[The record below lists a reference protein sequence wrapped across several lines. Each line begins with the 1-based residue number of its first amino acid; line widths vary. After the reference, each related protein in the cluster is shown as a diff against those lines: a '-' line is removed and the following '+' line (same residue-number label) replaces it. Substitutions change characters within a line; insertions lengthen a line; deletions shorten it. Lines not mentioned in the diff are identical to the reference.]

1 MKNVYLFML
10 LCVAGNIECAGR
22 ASVVKSKSAHHKR
35 NMSLGSVVL
44 GIGAILALGAKKN
57 PSSMYNRG
65 KWGYISWMDKIS
77 RMGKKQK

>member
-1 MKNVYLFML
+1 MKGLYLLLL
-10 LCVAGNIECAGR
+10 LCVAGNIECSGR
-22 ASVVKSKSAHHKR
+22 VSNSNHKR

-44 GIGAILALGAKKN
+44 GISAILALGAKKN

-77 RMGKKQK
+77 RMGKK